1 MKFSGKGDAGY
12 TGLLGGGERVPK
24 YNLRIEALGDLD
36 EASSALGVARAASQS
51 QAVRDAIYAAQQ
63 QLYTLM
69 AEVAM
74 PGEELDA
81 KYKVTAAQV
90 DAVEALIDK
99 LQEEVKLPNKF
110 IIPGETLASAHLDL
124 ARTVVR
130 RAERSAVRLAH
141 EGLLD
146 NEHLLAYLNRLSS
159 LIFVLARYEEAV
171 VEHHGFAIAAAPAV
185 ELKAEG

>member
-1 MKFSGKGDAGY
+1 MKFSGKGDNGY

-36 EASSALGVARAASQS
+36 EASSALGVARAASQ
-51 QAVRDAIYAAQQ
+51 AAPVREAIYAAQQ
-63 QLYTLM
+63 QLYALM

-74 PGEELDA
+74 PGEELDS
-81 KYKVTAAQV
+81 KYKVTNEQV
-90 DAVEALIDK
+90 QGVEALIDR

-130 RAERSAVRLAH
+130 RAERSVVRLSH

-159 LIFVLARYEEAV
+159 LVFVLARYEEAV
-171 VEHHGFAIAAAPAV
+171 IEHHGFAIAAAPPA
-185 ELKAEG
+185 GTRD

>member
-1 MKFSGKGDAGY
+1 MKFSGKGDSGY
-12 TGLLGGGERVPK
+12 TGLFGGGERVPK
-24 YNLRIEALGDLD
+24 YNLRIDTLGDLD

-51 QAVRDAIYAAQQ
+51 ARVREIVYSSQQ

-69 AEVAM
+69 AEIAT
-74 PGEELDA
+74 PGGELDA
-81 KYKVTAAQV
+81 QYTVQAEQV
-90 DAVEALIDK
+90 AAVEKLIDD

-130 RAERSAVRLAH
+130 RAERSVVELAH
-141 EGLLD
+141 QELVK

-171 VEHHGFAIAAAPAV
+171 VEHHAFAIATPP
-185 ELKAEG
+185 AEGGGS

>member
-12 TGLLGGGERVPK
+12 TGLFGSNERVPK
-24 YNLRIEALGDLD
+24 YNLRINALGDLD

-51 QAVRDAIYAAQQ
+51 DRVRQIVYESQQ
-63 QLYTLM
+63 QLYALM
-69 AEVAM
+69 AEVAT
-74 PGEELDA
+74 PEKELDPQFT
-81 KYKVTAAQV
+81 VQEAQV
-90 DAVEALIDK
+90 TQVEQLIDD

-130 RAERSAVRLAH
+130 RAERSVVELAH
-141 EGLLD
+141 QEMVK
-146 NEHLLAYLNRLSS
+146 NEHLLAYLNRLSA

-171 VEHHGFAIAAAPAV
+171 VEHHDYAIATPPEV
-185 ELKAEG
+185 NSEQ

>member
-12 TGLLGGGERVPK
+12 TGLLGGGERVAK

-51 QAVRDAIYAAQQ
+51 DKVREAVYAQQQ
-63 QLYTLM
+63 QLYALM

-74 PGEELDA
+74 PSAELDPKYQVVLGQVTAVEELI
-81 KYKVTAAQV
+81 QR
-90 DAVEALIDK
+90 
-99 LQEEVKLPNKF
+99 LQDEVKLPNKF

-124 ARTVVR
+124 ARAVVR
-130 RAERSAVRLAH
+130 RAERSVVKLAH
-141 EGLLD
+141 EGLLT

-159 LIFVLARYEEAV
+159 LLFVLARYEEAV
-171 VEHHGFAIAAAPAV
+171 VEQHGFALAAPP
-185 ELKAEG
+185 AES